1 MEEKKEYKYDAFIS
15 YRHCDLDKFVAENL
29 HKALETYELPKNLKE
44 QLNIEGRTF
53 KRLFRD
59 QEELPLSSNL
69 EDPILE
75 ALNSSKYLIVIC
87 SPRLKESLWCKKEI
101 ETFKKLRGTKNIFC
115 VLIEG
120 EPADSFPEEVLFD
133 EIEVEKNGKKKK
145 EKKPVEPLAADVRG
159 ATNKEVLKKIHEEKL
174 RLAAA
179 MCHIDYDDLRQRHRL
194 REQKRKANIATGI
207 SIASIVFLLYTSIML
222 IKINSQQNILK
233 NHQALTLAN
242 KAEEYL
248 LKDNRYDAIK
258 SSYESLT
265 NFNGV
270 NMPYTSEGEYSL
282 VESLGVYDVG
292 SSYKVVN
299 GLKTSGVA
307 TIIKSC
313 ENNKYIAVYD
323 ESDQITLFN
332 SKNLKLINKFFANS
346 YTTETSFTFIGNDI
360 FTYIN
365 KDGNI
370 DLINIKTNKLVK
382 EIKKGNN
389 SYITVRGDSKG
400 KYLIY
405 ADYNILH
412 IYDVKA
418 NKEIGNFK
426 SNDKFI
432 KEMYYSE
439 DSNYIF
445 VGTKP
450 DNYDINVEDKTT
462 IHVIETSTAKE
473 INSTELTAGYISGMF
488 TKDNNVYMLL
498 NKSLG
503 NNYTMVLVSYD
514 YINGNINYI
523 KEYDG
528 KWGKFITKSYKEGTN
543 ALAIASYNNVY
554 VLDINTSD
562 EIYTF
567 SLGAEVIN
575 LYSFINNDTYL
586 AILKDGTVNYLSMA
600 QKESIEYKGKYEF
613 NLKEYSKAIT
623 SENGFLL
630 IPTNE
635 NRVILY
641 EEKSNKNIKEEN
653 IEIPY
658 TTDNSVKYTEYDKLK
673 DTYNMK
679 NKSLVDKMLYDTKKE
694 ILFVNYTNND
704 LAIYSVKTK
713 KLLNTLTNIGNID
726 TYYGKDKNNRVYVG
740 DISDSYILD
749 KNYNK
754 VGHIKGLRKLDKDR
768 VVISNN
774 GKLYSVKIY
783 NLNELLKEAKEYLK

>member
-1 MEEKKEYKYDAFIS
+1 MENKEYKYDAFIS

-29 HKALETYELPKNLKE
+29 HKALETYELPKNIKE

-87 SPRLKESLWCKKEI
+87 SPRLKASLWCKKEI
-101 ETFKKLRGTKNIFC
+101 ETFKKLRGRENIFC

-120 EPADSFPEEVLFD
+120 EPADSFPEEVLYD
-133 EIEVEKNGKKKK
+133 EVEVTKNGKKKI
-145 EKKPVEPLAADVRG
+145 ERHPVEPLAADVRG
-159 ATNKEVLKKIHEEKL
+159 ATNKDVLKKIHEEKL

-179 MCHIDYDDLRQRHRL
+179 MCHIDYDDLRQRHKL

-207 SIASIVFLLYTSIML
+207 SIASILFLLYTSIML

-233 NHQALTLAN
+233 NHQALTLAGD
-242 KAEEYL
+242 AEEYL
-248 LKDNRYDAIK
+248 SKDNRYDAIK

-265 NFNGV
+265 KFNGV
-270 NMPYTSEGEYSL
+270 KMPYTPEGESAL

-292 SSYKVVN
+292 SSYKVVSE
-299 GLKTSGVA
+299 LKTSGVA
-307 TIIKSC
+307 THMRSS
-313 ENNKYIAVYD
+313 ENNKYVALYD
-323 ESDQITLFN
+323 ESDEITLFH
-332 SKNLKLINKFFANS
+332 SGNLRIINKFFANS
-346 YTTETSFTFIGNDI
+346 YTTETSYTFIGNDI
-360 FTYIN
+360 FAYVN

-370 DLINIKTNKLVK
+370 DLINVKNNKLVK
-382 EIKKGNN
+382 QIKKDKET
-389 SYITVRGDSKG
+389 YISVRGDSKG
-400 KYLIY
+400 KYLLYATSTKLYIY
-405 ADYNILH
+405 N
-412 IYDVKA
+412 VKD
-418 NKEIGNFK
+418 NKEIGSFET
-426 SNDKFI
+426 NDGII
-432 KEMYYSE
+432 KEIYYSE

-450 DNYDINVEDKTT
+450 DNFDINVEDVTT
-462 IHVIETSTAKE
+462 IHVLETNTAKE
-473 INSTELTAGYISGMF
+473 INSIVLTVGYINGML
-488 TKDNNVYMLL
+488 TKGNNVYMVL

-503 NNYTMVLVSYD
+503 ANYTMVVVSYD
-514 YINGNINYI
+514 YISGNTNFY
-523 KEYDG
+523 KEYAN
-528 KWGKFITKSYKEGTN
+528 KWGKYITKSFAEGTN
-543 ALAIASYNNVY
+543 AIAVASYDNVY
-554 VLDINTSD
+554 VLDADTGDDIHTFNTST
-562 EIYTF
+562 EI
-567 SLGAEVIN
+567 IN

-586 AILKDGTVNYLSMA
+586 VILKDGSVNYLSMA
-600 QKESIEYKGKYEF
+600 QRESIEYKGKFEF
-613 NLKEYSKAIT
+613 NLDEYSKVIT

-658 TTDNSVKYTEYDKLK
+658 TTDNSVKYTDYDKLK

-679 NKSLVDKMLYDTKKE
+679 NKSLVNKMLYDTKKE

-704 LAIYSVKTK
+704 LAVYDVKTK
-713 KLLNTLTNIGNID
+713 KLLNTITNLGTID
-726 TYYGKDKNNRVYVG
+726 TYYGKDKDNRVYVG
-740 DISDSYILD
+740 DVSNSYILD

-754 VGHIKGLRKLDKDR
+754 VGHIKGLRKLDNDK
-768 VVISNN
+768 VIISNN
-774 GKLYSVKIY
+774 GKFYSVKIY
-783 NLNELLKEAKEYLK
+783 TLNELLSEAKAYLK